1 MIIAAF
7 LGALGQLG
15 DRRFRRV
22 VLIGVLLALALLV
35 AVYAGFLQLLWWLTP
50 DEVEIPFVGPVT
62 GVETLLGWASLL
74 VMLGLSVFL
83 MVPVAAAFSGLF
95 LEDVADAVEDRHY
108 PHLPPATPLTLGQGL
123 RQSVNFLGLVIAVNA
138 VALFLYPLA
147 GPLVPVLFWAVNGF
161 LLGREYFTLVALRRL
176 PPEAARDLRRRNGLR
191 LWLAG
196 TLMAAPLSV
205 PILNLVIPV
214 LGVATFTHLFH
225 RMQTGRA

>member
-1 MIIAAF
+1 MILKAF
-7 LGALGQLG
+7 FQALGQLG

-35 AVYAGFLQLLWWLTP
+35 AVYAGFLQLMWWMTP
-50 DEVEIPFVGPVT
+50 DQVEVPFVGPVT

-108 PHLPPATPLTLGQGL
+108 PHLPPPTPLTLGQGI
-123 RQSVNFLGLVIAVNA
+123 RQSVNFLGLVLAVNA
-138 VALFLYPLA
+138 VALFLYPMV
-147 GPLVPVLFWAVNGF
+147 GPAVPLLFWVVNGF
-161 LLGREYFTLVALRRL
+161 LLGREYFTLVALRRMS
-176 PPEAARDLRRRNGLR
+176 PGSAAKLRRKNGLR
-191 LWLAG
+191 IWLAG
-196 TLMAAPLSV
+196 ILMAAPLSIPV
-205 PILNLVIPV
+205 LSLVIPV

-225 RMQTGRA
+225 RMAAAEA